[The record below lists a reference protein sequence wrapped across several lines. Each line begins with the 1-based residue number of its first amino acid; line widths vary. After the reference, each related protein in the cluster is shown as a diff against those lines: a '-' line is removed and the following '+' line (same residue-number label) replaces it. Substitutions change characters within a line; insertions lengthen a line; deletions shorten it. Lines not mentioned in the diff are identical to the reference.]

1 MRRREGGGACEERE
15 ELWETVLVGATEEDP
30 PSPWDD
36 AVTSGREGPLSVSR
50 KADDLREAS
59 CAGEVR

>member
-1 MRRREGGGACEERE
+1 MRRE
-15 ELWETVLVGATEEDP
+15 ELWESVVVGAMEEDP
-30 PSPWDD
+30 PSPWEWDV
-36 AVTSGREGPLSVSR
+36 AVTSGRERPLSVSR